1 MQLDAIARNQVSKY
15 VDERMEKVK
24 NQLVYPLQ
32 DETQTALLR
41 GRYLEL
47 EQIKELI
54 DKLDKP
60 LQQ

>member
-15 VDERMEKVK
+15 VDERMNQVK
-24 NQLVYPLQ
+24 DQLVYPHQ
-32 DETQTALLR
+32 DETQTAQLR

-47 EQIKELI
+47 ELIKELI

>member
-15 VDERMEKVK
+15 VDERMNQVK
-24 NQLVYPLQ
+24 DQLVYPHQ

-47 EQIKELI
+47 ELIKDLI

>member
-15 VDERMEKVK
+15 VDERMELVK
-24 NQLVYPLQ
+24 NQLVYPQQ

-47 EQIKELI
+47 EQLQKLI
-54 DKLDKP
+54 EKLDKP

>member
-1 MQLDAIARNQVSKY
+1 MQLDAIARKKVSEY
-15 VDERMEKVK
+15 VDERMEQVK
-24 NQLVYPLQ
+24 DQLVYPN
-32 DETQTALLR
+32 DETQTTLLR

-47 EQIKELI
+47 EKLKELL

>member
-1 MQLDAIARNQVSKY
+1 MQLDAVARKQVSKY
-15 VDERMEKVK
+15 VDERMEQVK